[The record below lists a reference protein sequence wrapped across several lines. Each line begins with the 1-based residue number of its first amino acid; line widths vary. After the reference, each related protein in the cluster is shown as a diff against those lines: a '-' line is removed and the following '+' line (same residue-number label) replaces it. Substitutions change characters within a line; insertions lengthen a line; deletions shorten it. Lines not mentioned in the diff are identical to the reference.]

1 MSWYVVFQLEGD
13 ANTLVPSAYVLPVY
27 LRYGYWPVRRLHMK
41 FVRGGRRAW
50 ALARRWAVDGKWA
63 EIVRVW
69 LGLGNPPMPTRP
81 SAFTWFVAQR
91 TFIQRTS

>member
-1 MSWYVVFQLEGD
+1 MAWYVVIQIDELD
-13 ANTLVPSAYVLPVY
+13 PSDLHPAPYILQF
-27 LRYGYWPVRRLHMK
+27 GYWPVRREQMEY
-41 FVRGGRRAW
+41 VRGGRRAW